1 MNNQK
6 SMNINNSD
14 RENEYE
20 EIRME
25 SWPAAGRMNPR
36 LVWTNPDR
44 FFGVDDYYDLLLE
57 QQEGM

>member
-1 MNNQK
+1 MNDQKTLIDNSNQ
-6 SMNINNSD
+6 
-14 RENEYE
+14 ENEYE
-20 EIRME
+20 EIQRE
-25 SWPAAGRMNPR
+25 SRPAAGRMNPR

>member
-1 MNNQK
+1 MNDQK
-6 SMNINNSD
+6 HMINNSNL
-14 RENEYE
+14 ESEYE
-20 EIRME
+20 EIWRE
-25 SWPAAGRMNPR
+25 SQPAAGRMNPR

>member
-1 MNNQK
+1 MTDQKTLIDNSNQG
-6 SMNINNSD
+6 S
-14 RENEYE
+14 EYE

-25 SWPAAGRMNPR
+25 NRPAAGRMNPR